1 MIYGYARVSS
11 KDQNLARQIQ
21 ILSELGVDKIF
32 REKAS
37 GANLSRPVLK
47 QLLAILE
54 PEDVIKVIS
63 LDRLGRDVNDVTNVI
78 IEVRSKGADIDFLD
92 MPSYEEVDDE
102 NTRNLL
108 SSITMELQKYLAAEE
123 RKKILERQRQG
134 IALAKQRGVY
144 QGRPILYGPDVS
156 NLDRRKQYFE
166 IRRLLKIGT
175 PLRKIQ
181 QLTGRSMTLI
191 QRIKNEVDG

>member
-1 MIYGYARVSS
+1 M
-11 KDQNLARQIQ
+11 
-21 ILSELGVDKIF
+21 
-32 REKAS
+32 
-37 GANLSRPVLK
+37 
-47 QLLAILE
+47 E
-54 PEDVIKVIS
+54 PDDEIKVIS

-78 IEVRSKGADIDFLD
+78 IEIRSKGAHIDFLD
-92 MPSYEEVDDE
+92 VPSYKEIDDE

-166 IRRLLKIGT
+166 IKRLLKVGT
-175 PLRKIQ
+175 PLRQIQ

-191 QRIKNEVDG
+191 QRIKNELTK

>member
-21 ILSELGVDKIF
+21 TLSDLGVDRIF
-32 REKAS
+32 KEKAS

-47 QLLAILE
+47 QLLDMLK

-63 LDRLGRDVNDVTNVI
+63 LDRLGRNAKDVTNLI
-78 IEVRSKGADIDFLD
+78 IKIRNKGAIIDFLD
-92 MPSYEEVDDE
+92 MPSYKEVQDE
-102 NTRNLL
+102 NTRYLL
-108 SSITMELQKYLAAEE
+108 SSITIELQKYLAAEE

-144 QGRPILYGPDVS
+144 HGRPILYGPDVT

-166 IRRLLKIGT
+166 IKQLLKVGT
-175 PLRKIQ
+175 PLRQIQ
-181 QLTGRSMTLI
+181 QVTGRSMTLI
-191 QRIKNEVDG
+191 QRIKNELTK

>member
-21 ILSELGVDKIF
+21 TLSELGVDRIF
-32 REKAS
+32 KEKAS

-54 PEDVIKVIS
+54 PDDEIKVIS

-78 IEVRSKGADIDFLD
+78 IEVRSKGAHIDFLD

-134 IALAKQRGVY
+134 IVLAKQRGVY

-166 IRRLLKIGT
+166 IKRLLKIGT

-181 QLTGRSMTLI
+181 QMTGRSMTLI
-191 QRIKNEVDG
+191 QRIKNELTN

>member
-21 ILSELGVDKIF
+21 TLSDLGVDRIF
-32 REKAS
+32 KEKAS

-47 QLLAILE
+47 QLLAILK

-63 LDRLGRDVNDVTNVI
+63 LDRLGRNAKDVTNI
-78 IEVRSKGADIDFLD
+78 IINVRDKGANIDFLD
-92 MPSYEEVDDE
+92 MPSYKEVQDE

-108 SSITMELQKYLAAEE
+108 SSITIELQKYLAAEE

-144 QGRPILYGPDVS
+144 QGRPILYGPDVA

-166 IRRLLKIGT
+166 IKRLLKAGI
-175 PLRKIQ
+175 PIRQIV

-191 QRIKNEVDG
+191 RRIKNELSK

>member
-21 ILSELGVDKIF
+21 TLSGLGVDRIF
-32 REKAS
+32 KEKAS

-47 QLLAILE
+47 QLLAMLK
-54 PEDVIKVIS
+54 PADVIKVIS

-78 IEVRSKGADIDFLD
+78 IKIRSKGANIDFLD
-92 MPSYEEVDDE
+92 MPSYKEVQDE

-144 QGRPILYGPDVS
+144 QGRPILYGPDVA

-166 IRRLLKIGT
+166 IKRLLKAGA
-175 PLRKIQ
+175 PLRQIV

-191 QRIKNEVDG
+191 QRIKNELTN

>member
-21 ILSELGVDKIF
+21 TLSELGVDRIF
-32 REKAS
+32 KEKAS

-54 PEDVIKVIS
+54 PDDEIKVIS

-78 IEVRSKGADIDFLD
+78 IKIRSKGAHIDFLD
-92 MPSYEEVDDE
+92 VPSYKEVDDE

-166 IRRLLKIGT
+166 IKRLLKVGT

-191 QRIKNEVDG
+191 QRIKNELTK